1 LSGKGL
7 VCAIVGNKKDIV
19 DSSNTY
25 ERQVSMLE
33 AAEMAQQH
41 GMMFFETSAVTGEN
55 IEEVFLKLS
64 KSIIFKLD
72 NGIVKYSSNYSLL

>member
-19 DSSNTY
+19 DNSTNTY

-64 KSIIFKLD
+64 KSIIFKMD
-72 NGIVKYSSNYSLL
+72 NGTFIDNHF